1 MKKLTKI
8 LTLALTMTVSTAAQ
22 AQNIQLHYDFG
33 RNIYPNEE
41 IDRQKVTMTI
51 EHFKADKWGSWFYFV
66 DIDFSRKFTEGAYT
80 EISREFN
87 LGKNSPFAAHIE
99 YDGGLNRGGSFQQAA
114 LVGAAYNGH
123 NADFSTTFS
132 VQLLYKRFF

>member
-41 IDRQKVTMTI
+41 SDRQKVTMTI
-51 EHFKADKWGSWFYFV
+51 V
-66 DIDFSRKFTEGAYT
+66 
-80 EISREFN
+80 
-87 LGKNSPFAAHIE
+87 
-99 YDGGLNRGGSFQQAA
+99 
-114 LVGAAYNGH
+114 V
-123 NADFSTTFS
+123 
-132 VQLLYKRFF
+132 LLRRY